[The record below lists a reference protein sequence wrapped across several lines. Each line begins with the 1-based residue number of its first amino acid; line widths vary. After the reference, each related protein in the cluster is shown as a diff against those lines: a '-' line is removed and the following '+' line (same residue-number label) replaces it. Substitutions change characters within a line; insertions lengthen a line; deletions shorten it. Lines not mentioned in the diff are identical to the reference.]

1 MLFKGG
7 LGFNFA
13 CVIVESKCTEGFM
26 VLAKEMLVNFFFV
39 RPQTSFRVRLLLNYD
54 FGEHLVGASS

>member
-1 MLFKGG
+1 MLFEGG

-26 VLAKEMLVNFFFV
+26 VLAKEMLVNFFV
-39 RPQTSFRVRLLLNYD
+39 RPQSSFRVRLLLNYD
-54 FGEHLVGASS
+54 FGEQLVGASS